1 MHFNYTRQLLTIF
14 VGTFFLSCTKE
25 EIQPQK
31 QIKQN
36 PSENTYIKI
45 SADGTWADTIQY
57 NF

>member
-1 MHFNYTRQLLTIF
+1 MRFIYLTCILTIF

-57 NF
+57 KF